1 MLTIIDKQEDPMTSP
16 IAKGEM
22 TRADGVTLSVLA
34 GLIFGAAAAYL
45 LFGATHVVRMIAASG
60 STSINLLTSSEVPA
74 PAHDGQ
80 PQLVQGSFTT
90 ADVVATGLSDGT
102 RALLAAGTGLGVL
115 TSVVVLGGVAYLIAT
130 LSRGRPFARP
140 LPVLALIAGAT
151 LAIGSLL
158 AQGLTVLGQMSA
170 ADELNPVADDVFV
183 VGGDFNPTLIFVGI
197 VVMALA
203 FVFRAGARLQRDTE
217 GLV

>member
-1 MLTIIDKQEDPMTSP
+1 MTSP
-16 IAKGEM
+16 VAKGDL
-22 TRADGVTLSVLA
+22 TRADGITLSVLA
-34 GLIFGAAAAYL
+34 GLIFAGASVYLLVGAAQVIRMLASP
-45 LFGATHVVRMIAASG
+45 GA
-60 STSINLLTSSEVPA
+60 STITLLTSSEIPS
-74 PAHDGQ
+74 PSHDGA
-80 PQLVQGSFTT
+80 PQLVHGVFTT
-90 ADVVATGLSDGT
+90 ADVVASGLSGGT
-102 RALLAAGTGLGVL
+102 RALLATGTGLGFL
-115 TSVVVLGGVAYLIAT
+115 TTAVVLGGVAYLIAA
-130 LSRGRPFARP
+130 LSRGKPFARP

-151 LAIGSLL
+151 LAIGTLL

-170 ADELNPVADDVFV
+170 ADELNPVSDDVFI

>member
-1 MLTIIDKQEDPMTSP
+1 MTSP

-22 TRADGVTLSVLA
+22 TRADGITLSVLA

-45 LFGATHVVRMIAASG
+45 LFGATQVVRMIASPQG
-60 STSINLLTSSEVPA
+60 TSLELLTSAGVPA
-74 PAHDGQ
+74 SAQDGQ
-80 PQLVQGSFTT
+80 PALVDGTFTT
-90 ADVVATGLSDGT
+90 ADVVASGLSGGT
-102 RALLAAGTGLGVL
+102 RALLLTGAGLGVL
-115 TSVVVLGGVAYLIAT
+115 TSVVVLGGVAYLIA
-130 LSRGRPFARP
+130 SIARGKPFARP

-151 LAIGSLL
+151 LAIGTLL
-158 AQGLTVLGQMSA
+158 AQALTVLGQMFA

-183 VGGDFNPTLIFVGI
+183 VGGEFNPTLIFVGI

-203 FVFRAGARLQRDTE
+203 FVFRAGTRLQRDTE

>member
-1 MLTIIDKQEDPMTSP
+1 MTSP
-16 IAKGEM
+16 VAKGDL
-22 TRADGVTLSVLA
+22 TRTDGIALSILA
-34 GLIFGAAAAYL
+34 GLIFAGASVYLLVGAAQ
-45 LFGATHVVRMIAASG
+45 VIRMLASPDASTIA
-60 STSINLLTSSEVPA
+60 LLTSSEIPA
-74 PAHDGQ
+74 SSNDGQ

-90 ADVVATGLSDGT
+90 ADVVARGLTGGT
-102 RALLAAGTGLGVL
+102 QALLATGTGLGFL
-115 TSVVVLGGVAYLIAT
+115 TSAAVLGGVAYLIAT
-130 LSRGRPFARP
+130 IARGKPFARP

-170 ADELNPVADDVFV
+170 ADELNPVAGDVFV
-183 VGGDFNPTLIFVGI
+183 VGGDFNPSLIFVGI

-203 FVFRAGARLQRDTE
+203 FVFRAGRRLQRDTE